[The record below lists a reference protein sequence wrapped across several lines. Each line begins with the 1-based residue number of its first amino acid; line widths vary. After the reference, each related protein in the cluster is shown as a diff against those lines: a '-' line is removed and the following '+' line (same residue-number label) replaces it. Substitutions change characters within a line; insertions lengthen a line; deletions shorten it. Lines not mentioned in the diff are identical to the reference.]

1 MMKNMKEIRWH
12 GRGGQ
17 GAKTAALLLGEAAVN
32 AGKYVQAFPE
42 YGPERMGAPVAAY
55 DRIADEEI
63 LIHSPIIN
71 PDAVVVL
78 DETLIDTIDV
88 TKGLSDKDGVLIVNT
103 PFTKEDVQKKLAW
116 KGKVI
121 VLDANKIALDT
132 IGKPIPN
139 TPMLGALVAA
149 TNIMDINNLI
159 TDTKYKLEKKFRTKP
174 EIIEGNLQAIKR
186 AYEEVKKQ

>member
-1 MMKNMKEIRWH
+1 MKNMKEIRWH

-17 GAKTAALLLGEAAVN
+17 GAKTAALLLGEAAIN

-63 LIHSPIIN
+63 TIHSPVIAPN
-71 PDAVVVL
+71 AVVVL
-78 DETLIDTIDV
+78 DETLMDSIDV
-88 TKGLSDKDGVLIVNT
+88 TKGLPEKEGVLIVNSAF
-103 PFTKEDVQKKLAW
+103 PKEEIQKKITW

-121 VLDANKIALDT
+121 VIDGTKIAQET

-139 TPMLGALVAA
+139 TPMMGALVAA
-149 TNIMDINNLI
+149 TSIMDVTHLI
-159 TDTKYKLEKKFRTKP
+159 DDTKKKLEKKFRTKP
-174 EIIEGNLQAIKR
+174 EVIEGNLKAIKN

>member
-1 MMKNMKEIRWH
+1 MKNMVEIRWH

-63 LIHSPIIN
+63 TIHSPVIAPN
-71 PDAVVVL
+71 VVAVL
-78 DETLIDTIDV
+78 DETLMDSIDV
-88 TKGLSDKDGVLIVNT
+88 TKGLPADGVLIVNT
-103 PFTKEDVQKKLAW
+103 PFDKAEVEKRVNW
-116 KGKVI
+116 KGKVVVI
-121 VLDANKIALDT
+121 DASKIAQAT

-139 TPMLGALVAA
+139 TPMIGALLGA
-149 TNIMDINNLI
+149 TNLMPLQAFLD
-159 TDTKYKLEKKFRTKP
+159 DTKKKLEKKFKSKP
-174 EIIEGNLQAIKR
+174 EVIEGNLKAISL
-186 AYEEVKKQ
+186 AYEEVKK